1 MITISREKKFKRQG
15 SYWVYR
21 LVGPDEYHSTEKNL
35 PVLRQMVEKRY
46 PGVGI
51 VETWLKD
58 SESAEVSRIVDDTLA
73 PWRDVVQAA
82 IDLVNAKRH
91 DLYVNITKAE
101 KHLEETVDQFISDG
115 HMDP

>member
-1 MITISREKKFKRQG
+1 MITITREKKFNRQG
-15 SYWVYR
+15 WYWMYS
-21 LVGPDEYHSTEKNL
+21 LVVPDGYHSTDL
-35 PVLRQMVEKRY
+35 PVLRQMAEKRY
-46 PGVGI
+46 PGVEI
-51 VETWLKD
+51 VQEWLKD

-91 DLYVNITKAE
+91 DLYVNIQKAE
-101 KHLEETVDQFISDG
+101 KRLEESVDQFISDG